1 MRRYL
6 VGILFFCSSS
16 IALGYQL
23 DDLLGEVRRGNF
35 DSIIRAYEM
44 LNMPNNAE
52 KSEALFM
59 ALEGTI
65 DLNPQLLLSVSGL
78 DFERFCDGIE
88 FDLIDPT
95 NDKLVKKQVAERI
108 RRINLSK
115 ANVKVKESCIRKLK
129 KIPACMNSHA
139 GSDCSNS

>member
-44 LNMPNNAE
+44 LNTPNNAE

-65 DLNPQLLLSVSGL
+65 DLNPQLLLRVSGL

-95 NDKLVKKQVAERI
+95 NDKLFKNK
-108 RRINLSK
+108 LP
-115 ANVKVKESCIRKLK
+115 KEFDVLTYQKPMPR
-129 KIPACMNSHA
+129 
-139 GSDCSNS
+139 